1 MCHENRNVIKI
12 NWLRVVTTDDPSK
25 SKSYYNT
32 KCWKPWL
39 SATSIP
45 TSSYASHSTS
55 ASRLLQ
61 LSAEKHLL
69 CSQPQARKVEKQD
82 HSCKSWIWL
91 ARTWDLGSS
100 QILRD
105 LSDQALL
112 TYKINILSHWYAK
125 LCINRSPNISQKNWS
140 WKTLNCEHVFSVAS
154 AVKAVRKRSESRR
167 ALGERS
173 ESVSRRQA
181 KRASGKAGGGKEKIS
196 FLVLGPS
203 PACFALW
210 LISRATRK
218 SPLTG

>member
-1 MCHENRNVIKI
+1 MIHQNQSLITIQSAENR
-12 NWLRVVTTDDPSK
+12 
-25 SKSYYNT
+25 
-32 KCWKPWL
+32 
-39 SATSIP
+39 
-45 TSSYASHSTS
+45 ASHSTS

-140 WKTLNCEHVFSVAS
+140 WKTLNCKHVFSVAS
-154 AVKAVRKRSESRR
+154 AVKAVRKQSESRR

-173 ESVSRRQA
+173 ESRWAVGKRSEPVGRQGVGRR
-181 KRASGKAGGGKEKIS
+181 RSH
-196 FLVLGPS
+196 F
-203 PACFALW
+203 
-210 LISRATRK
+210 
-218 SPLTG
+218 